1 MHRFQRGEYQLLVS
15 TTVIEVGVDN
25 PNATVMLI
33 YNADRFGLAQLHQL
47 RGRVGRGDRQS
58 YCLLLADPK
67 TDDGKQRMK
76 TMVETNDGFVVAQR
90 DMELR
95 GSGDVLGSKQSGMPE
110 FKVGDPVGDLK
121 MLQVARQDATDLLRT
136 PHWDEQDD
144 NQPLVLYLQRHQLE
158 THFD

>member
-1 MHRFQRGEYQLLVS
+1 
-15 TTVIEVGVDN
+15 
-25 PNATVMLI
+25 
-33 YNADRFGLAQLHQL
+33 
-47 RGRVGRGDRQS
+47 
-58 YCLLLADPK
+58 
-67 TDDGKQRMK
+67 
-76 TMVETNDGFVVAQR
+76 
-90 DMELR
+90 
-95 GSGDVLGSKQSGMPE
+95 MPE